1 MPLPFDGRRC
11 KIHLNGV
18 VHFSWGQPNGTVDME
33 ERGVRVVSNPTV
45 PFTLQLGGPGL
56 ISRDV
61 QLQPNG
67 AVNVGLGKKGLFN
80 PTQKNKF
87 FGLLSK
93 LNICL

>member
-1 MPLPFDGRRC
+1 M
-11 KIHLNGV
+11 
-18 VHFSWGQPNGTVDME
+18 
-33 ERGVRVVSNPTV
+33 RVVSNPTV
-45 PFTLQLGGPGL
+45 PFTLQLGGAGL

-67 AVNVGLGKKGLFN
+67 AGGLGEKGLFN